1 VAAFSHKLSIARSGE
16 TSDRIK
22 KVRGA
27 KMPRTFSITVPS
39 IVRIVGRAPGV
50 DEKVMLF
57 CLSVTGTPT
66 QWSKMGFSPG
76 RGDTLPP

>member
-1 VAAFSHKLSIARSGE
+1 MVTNTDNRKQYLV
-16 TSDRIK
+16 TSS
-22 KVRGA
+22 V
-27 KMPRTFSITVPS
+27 TVPNM
-39 IVRIVGRAPGV
+39 VGIMSRAPGV